1 MKTRKAPLKC
11 KVADQEEMDSLE
23 SREAK
28 EAMGLPW
35 EKQDGVAFR
44 QLVVE
49 GVKAEEGRTGCL

>member
-1 MKTRKAPLKC
+1 
-11 KVADQEEMDSLE
+11 MDSLE